1 MWITFKRVCKAGFVS
16 FWRNGFVSLSSV
28 FIMAITLF
36 AFGAVIFSSA
46 LLNASLEEI
55 KSRVDVNVYFV
66 STATEDDVLAIKK
79 RLEALPEVAIAEYV
93 SREQALDTFK
103 KKHENDEVTLQA
115 LAELDDNPFG
125 AVINIRAKETS
136 QYESIAQF
144 FQSQTIISQDGSNI
158 VDKIN
163 YYQNKEAIDMLSRM
177 IEGGRKLGAGIT
189 LALVLLSVLIS
200 FNTIRLAIYIA
211 RDEIA
216 IMKLVGASNRYIRGP
231 FIVSGVMYGIIAGVV
246 TLGLFY
252 PATYWFASIAQN
264 FFGGLNLFSYYLSHF
279 AQIFGLILGAGMT
292 LGALSSYLAV
302 RKYLKM

>member
-79 RLEALPEVAIAEYV
+79 RLEALPEVATAEYV

-115 LAELDDNPFG
+115 LAEREPWRLTQAF
-125 AVINIRAKETS
+125 RA
-136 QYESIAQF
+136 A
-144 FQSQTIISQDGSNI
+144 DR
-158 VDKIN
+158 
-163 YYQNKEAIDMLSRM
+163 EA
-177 IEGGRKLGAGIT
+177 GRA
-189 LALVLLSVLIS
+189 
-200 FNTIRLAIYIA
+200 
-211 RDEIA
+211 
-216 IMKLVGASNRYIRGP
+216 
-231 FIVSGVMYGIIAGVV
+231 
-246 TLGLFY
+246 
-252 PATYWFASIAQN
+252 
-264 FFGGLNLFSYYLSHF
+264 
-279 AQIFGLILGAGMT
+279 
-292 LGALSSYLAV
+292 
-302 RKYLKM
+302 